1 MRWEQLHWGQAV
13 LLPVT
18 GAFIGWLTNWMAV
31 RLIFRPHRP
40 LRVLGYTI
48 QGVVPR
54 RRYEIARLIGK
65 VVEEELLPKKHL
77 LGTLM
82 TEKVA
87 GEVVRAV
94 EETVRLRVMDKLPA
108 WLPLHL
114 RRAAAQLLA
123 EQVKRELPLI
133 IHQLWDRLGEEVD
146 RGLSLA
152 ALVEERINGFSIEQV
167 EKIITAVAARELKHI
182 EYLGGVLGFIIGL
195 LQVGVLWFL
204 NSGRYL

>member
-13 LLPVT
+13 LMPVT

-40 LRVLGYTI
+40 VRVLGYTI

-54 RRYEIARLIGK
+54 RRHEIARLIGR

-77 LGTLM
+77 LGSLM
-82 TEKVA
+82 TEKMTA
-87 GEVVRAV
+87 EIVRSV
-94 EETVRLRVMDKLPA
+94 EEAVRLRVMDKLPA
-108 WLPLHL
+108 WLPFNL
-114 RRAAAQLLA
+114 RRAAADLLA
-123 EQVKRELPLI
+123 EQVKKELPLLVR
-133 IHQLWDRLGEEVD
+133 QLWGRLEEEVD
-146 RGLSLA
+146 LSLA
-152 ALVEERINGFSIEQV
+152 ALVEERINGFSLEQV

-195 LQVGVLWFL
+195 LQLGVLWFA
-204 NSGRYL
+204 RYGGHL